1 MKSIKLNDMY
11 TLYEDGTMIK
21 YNGKTAS
28 PTIHKTKN
36 YIEYEFYIK
45 INGKSH
51 RPKLH
56 KLMMAHFGLSKQ
68 DCIDK
73 GFLYHYDDET
83 YQSLKKGDNAKNKK
97 LSQDEI
103 NERRDDWCYRFINN
117 CDIVYNPK
125 RRDEKTQHIGRYA
138 EFNPLFVPYV
148 PFINRYNEMKNKMLR
163 NEELTRYYLHYINTH
178 EIDMCK
184 FGLKDYFKH
193 CSYYNIDVL
202 EEYQE
207 QYNQYLI
214 DEERKQR
221 EYEEWK
227 RAREEEERQK
237 QIELEMNLQKARED
251 EQFQRCNEGIRI
263 CSKYVETLEQLIDLA
278 LKNDFILDCDVE
290 YIMNNEILLSRLEQY
305 NLISLN
311 RNERAIGHY
320 CDIKS
325 YSDEVDKYFRR
336 EAKYLEWKEL
346 QVDMSAY
353 QINHYGQY

>member
-117 CDIVYNPK
+117 CDIVNNPK

-184 FGLKDYFKH
+184 FDLKNYFYH
-193 CSYYNIDVL
+193 CYCYNIDVL
-202 EEYQE
+202 EEYKE
-207 QYNQYLI
+207 QYGQYLI
-214 DEERKQR
+214 DKER
-221 EYEEWK
+221 EYQELEEQEK
-227 RAREEEERQK
+227 EKLRIEQEK
-237 QIELEMNLQKARED
+237 QAELEMNLQKAHED
-251 EQFQRCNEGIRI
+251 EQFQRCDEGIRI
-263 CSKYVETLEQLIDLA
+263 CSKYVKTLDELIDMA
-278 LKNDFILDCDVE
+278 LKNDFIQECDVE
-290 YIMNNEILLSRLEQY
+290 YIMNNEVLQARLKQY
-305 NLISLN
+305 EIMSTN
-311 RNERAIGHY
+311 RNEKAIGHY
-320 CDIKS
+320 RDIKS
-325 YSDEVDKYFRR
+325 YSEQVDKYFRR
-336 EAKYLEWKEL
+336 EEQYMKWKEQL
-346 QVDMSAY
+346 IDMSAY